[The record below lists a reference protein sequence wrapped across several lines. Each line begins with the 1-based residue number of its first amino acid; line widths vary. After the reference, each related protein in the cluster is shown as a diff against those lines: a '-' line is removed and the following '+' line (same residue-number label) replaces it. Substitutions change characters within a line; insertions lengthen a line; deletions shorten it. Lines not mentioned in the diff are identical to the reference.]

1 MSDKENENLN
11 LTEAA
16 KASKPTTSVKSRLQN
31 RIPAL
36 KNKFKMNLNAAMA
49 TKAVSD
55 YVDISLKNPKAS
67 SSDIF
72 RKLGRQKQDA
82 VSKINQVVP
91 IPLLINAPDS
101 QFRRVLRDIKEE
113 NKMINEQ
120 SEFNPPPMLL
130 LKRLALR
137 MFPDGKRVVLYI
149 DNKYGLSFPVP
160 YDAFAPGFS
169 TVNTLKPGAKVGGL
183 RAATAAAA
191 GYVNEETVP
200 VIFSTGEEI
209 LVEKVVMDKIKKV
222 FDSLNEQNK
231 ERLSDMILES
241 KETFDKVKEFA
252 SLIE

>member
-1 MSDKENENLN
+1 MSDKENENLD
-11 LTEAA
+11 LIEAA
-16 KASKPTTSVKSRLQN
+16 KASKPTASIKSRLQS
-31 RIPAL
+31 RIPTI
-36 KNKFKMNLNAAMA
+36 KSRFKMNLNASTA
-49 TKAVSD
+49 TKAISD
-55 YVDISLKNPKAS
+55 YVEISAKDPKAS
-67 SSDIF
+67 SADIF
-72 RKLGRQKQDA
+72 RRLGRVKQDA

-91 IPLLINAPDS
+91 IPVLVNAPDS

-113 NKMINEQ
+113 HRMMNEQ

-137 MFPDGKRVVLYI
+137 MFPDGKRVVLYV

-169 TVNTLKPGAKVGGL
+169 TVNTLRPGAKVGGL

-191 GYVNEETVP
+191 GYVNEDTVP

-209 LVEKVVMDKIKKV
+209 LVEKAEMDKIKRL
-222 FDSLNEQNK
+222 FESLNEQNK

-241 KETFDKVKEFA
+241 EETFNKVKAFA

>member
-1 MSDKENENLN
+1 MSDKEKDNLN

-16 KASKPTTSVKSRLQN
+16 KASSPTASIKSRLQS

-36 KNKFKMNLNAAMA
+36 KSRFKMNLNAAVA
-49 TKAVSD
+49 TKAISD
-55 YVDISLKNPKAS
+55 YVDISAKNPKAS

-72 RKLGRQKQDA
+72 RRLGRQKQDA
-82 VSKINQVVP
+82 VSKINQIVP
-91 IPLLINAPDS
+91 IPVLVNSPDS

-169 TVNTLKPGAKVGGL
+169 TVNTLRPGAKVGGL

-200 VIFSTGEEI
+200 VIFATGEEI
-209 LVEKVVMDKIKKV
+209 LVEKVVMDKIKNV
-222 FDSLNEQNK
+222 FDNLNEKNK
-231 ERLSDMILES
+231 ERLSDMLLES
-241 KETFDKVKEFA
+241 QETFNKVKDFA
-252 SLIE
+252 LLVE